1 MSFLIGLKIYGR
13 QKNLYGSQCS
23 HVAYCINEMNHFGSG
38 WSGLSRGELKF
49 KFMFQFILVKICH
62 TVQCSEV
69 VQCDPDPD
77 KLQPSSPCSVLFL

>member
-1 MSFLIGLKIYGR
+1 MEDKEIFMVPNVHIT
-13 QKNLYGSQCS
+13 
-23 HVAYCINEMNHFGSG
+23 YCINEMKHLGSG

-62 TVQCSEV
+62 TVQCSKV

-77 KLQPSSPCSVLFL
+77 KVQPSSPCSVLFL